1 MASICEQV
9 EQGKTSWPELVGE
22 TGECAATTIKNE
34 NPLVN
39 TRIILEGTVIPL
51 ISAIGFLYGSMIRE
65 LPYKPLRLGNILQI
79 IEVCMFIMFVN

>member
-1 MASICEQV
+1 MYRLDILYHNSCLFV
-9 EQGKTSWPELVGE
+9 GKTSWPELVGE

-51 ISAIGFLYGSMIRE
+51 IYICDRVLIWVNDKGITIQTPTIG
-65 LPYKPLRLGNILQI
+65 
-79 IEVCMFIMFVN
+79 